1 MKVLFIYSNIF
12 LLILLSCGSKI
23 GDNNDIMKANAIAS
37 ATYRNPVIN
46 EDCPDPTVIKA
57 SDGYFYVYS
66 TQNRLKGNIQ
76 YIPIHKSKDLIH
88 WDYVGAAFNNTN
100 HPTWVQKAALWAPD
114 INYINGKYVLYY
126 AMGVWGKTY
135 DSAIGVATADK
146 PEGPFTDHGKV
157 LDYASQGV
165 NNSIDEF
172 YIEDGDHKYLVWG
185 SFYGIYAVELT
196 DDGLAVKEGA
206 QKVQLAGNQME
217 GSYIAQHDGYFYL
230 IGSSGSCCEGKQST
244 YHLIF
249 GKSKNVLGPYMTKEG
264 KRMLDGAGDL
274 LLQGNDTWAGPGH
287 NAEFVQDEKGN
298 DWIIYHAYRRTD
310 DSVGRLLM
318 LDRIYW
324 NDWGPYIKGN
334 VASVSEKV
342 PVFKKTK

>member
-1 MKVLFIYSNIF
+1 
-12 LLILLSCGSKI
+12 
-23 GDNNDIMKANAIAS
+23 MKANAIAS

-146 PEGPFTDHGKV
+146 PEGPFTDHGCSSLPLLKNV
-157 LDYASQGV
+157 FKWARACNPSQPLTAGIWYFDCPALNAFQL
-165 NNSIDEF
+165 NNSDVISYHNYGDEKEHAEWIKF
-172 YIEDGDHKYLVWG
+172 LQMMNRPLICTEYMARKKNSRFDNIMPLLKQNKIVAINWG
-185 SFYGIYAVELT
+185 FVSGKTNTIFAWDTPLP
-196 DDGLAVKEGA
+196 DVKEPDLWFHDIYRQDGTPFD
-206 QKVQLAGNQME
+206 QKEIDVIK
-217 GSYIAQHDGYFYL
+217 SVT
-230 IGSSGSCCEGKQST
+230 SSS
-244 YHLIF
+244 
-249 GKSKNVLGPYMTKEG
+249 N
-264 KRMLDGAGDL
+264 
-274 LLQGNDTWAGPGH
+274 
-287 NAEFVQDEKGN
+287 
-298 DWIIYHAYRRTD
+298 
-310 DSVGRLLM
+310 
-318 LDRIYW
+318 
-324 NDWGPYIKGN
+324 
-334 VASVSEKV
+334 
-342 PVFKKTK
+342 